1 MRQTDVTEKVLGG
14 RGTNSAWVVR
24 EGQACVPATGKPV
37 GCKSGGE
44 RRPEG
49 QGEKGWTE
57 DLAEGQGEK
66 AWTEVVAV
74 EAQRSA
80 FGGTVRRESQQDLAM
95 DQMQGRRES
104 LSGSN

>member
-49 QGEKGWTE
+49 QGEK
-57 DLAEGQGEK
+57 